1 MYASTYGSLRLFIA
15 KPPTMIAMP
24 RRISNPM
31 MIRVESGT
39 PVVVGPVTGTTT
51 VETTVVTIVGT
62 PIVGATVSC
71 AVTEVDA
78 VNGAKAANARAENTI
93 SVRIEDR
100 FNMFLSFL
108 GEDLGRGRRSFS
120 GNAH

>member
-1 MYASTYGSLRLFIA
+1 
-15 KPPTMIAMP
+15 MIAMP

-51 VETTVVTIVGT
+51 VETTVETIVGI
-62 PIVGATVSC
+62 PIVGTTVSC
-71 AVTEVDA
+71 AVTDA
-78 VNGAKAANARAENTI
+78 DAFNGAKAANAKAENTI
-93 SVRIEDR
+93 SVRIENR

-108 GEDLGRGRRSFS
+108 GEDLCIGRHSFCS
-120 GNAH
+120 NAH